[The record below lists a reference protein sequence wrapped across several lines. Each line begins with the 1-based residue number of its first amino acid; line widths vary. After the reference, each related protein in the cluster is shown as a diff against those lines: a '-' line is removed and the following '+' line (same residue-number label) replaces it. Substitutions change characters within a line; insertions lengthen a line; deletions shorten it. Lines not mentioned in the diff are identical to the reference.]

1 MPLLIPRST
10 ESSHWYSKSGVP
22 MHSTPYAASNKEK
35 AGQLRP
41 TTLKDAKAGNLLP
54 SVTTVDKLIVNKAL
68 EAWKIE
74 NAILAALTLPR
85 INNET
90 DDAFAARVA
99 QDTQETASTAATFG
113 TAIHDACEAYLMERQ
128 RTDLVTLAPY
138 CGPVFDWIDE
148 QIEEVIGCEYVV
160 VSNLGY
166 AGRVDTKVALR
177 PGRSAYNELA
187 SLNPNFNG
195 IAIIDFKTRKPNNG
209 KLRSYD
215 SDSRQLSAYLNAEQ
229 SVPAGGLRPTAT
241 ANLYISSV
249 DPMAP
254 VLKAWSAD
262 EMRDSWQVFE
272 TTLKLWSLINSYS
285 PAF

>member
-10 ESSHWYSKSGVP
+10 ESSHWYSRDGKPCHHVP
-22 MHSTPYAASNKEK
+22 FADKK
-35 AGQLRP
+35 RAGELRP
-41 TTLKDAKAGNLLP
+41 TTLADGRKMSLLP

-85 INNET
+85 IEGET
-90 DDAFAARVA
+90 DDAFAVRVA
-99 QDTQETASTAATFG
+99 TDTQETASTAATFG
-113 TAIHDACEAYLMERQ
+113 TAIHDACEAYLMERVK
-128 RTDLVTLAPY
+128 TDLVTLAPY

-148 QIEEVIGCEYVV
+148 NVEEVIGCEYVV

-166 AGRVDTKVALR
+166 AGRVDTKVMLR
-177 PGRSAYNELA
+177 QGRTAYNDLA
-187 SLNPNFNG
+187 AENIGFNG

-209 KLRSYD
+209 KIRSYD

-229 SVPAGGLRPTAT
+229 DSPAGGLRPTAT

-249 DPMAP
+249 DPMTP
-254 VLKAWSAD
+254 VFKPWSSAD
-262 EMRDSWQVFE
+262 MLDSWRIFK
-272 TTLKLWSLINSYS
+272 TTLELWTLINSYNPS
-285 PAF
+285 F

>member
-1 MPLLIPRST
+1 MKDGTPC
-10 ESSHWYSKSGVP
+10 HHVNYSDK
-22 MHSTPYAASNKEK
+22 KR
-35 AGQLRP
+35 AGEMRP
-41 TTLKDAKAGNLLP
+41 TTLADARKLDLLP
-54 SVTTVDKLIVNKAL
+54 SVTTIDKTIVNKAL
-68 EAWKIE
+68 ESWKIE

-85 INNET
+85 IDGET
-90 DDAFAARVA
+90 DDMFASRVA
-99 QDTQETASTAATFG
+99 KDSLETASAAAAFG
-113 TAIHDACEAYLMERQ
+113 TCLHDCCEAYLMERK
-128 RTDLVTLAPY
+128 RTDLADFIPF
-138 CGPVFDWIDE
+138 CEPVYDFVDE

-166 AGRVDTKVALR
+166 AGRVDTKVALK

-187 SLNPNFNG
+187 SLNPSFNG

-254 VLKAWSAD
+254 VLKAWSAE
-262 EMRDSWQVFE
+262 EMRDSWHVFE
-272 TTLKLWSLINSYS
+272 TTLKLWTLINNYN
-285 PAF
+285 PQF

>member
-1 MPLLIPRST
+1 MPLLIPRT
-10 ESSHWYSKSGVP
+10 KESAHYYLRDGTSFHNVEYSDPKR
-22 MHSTPYAASNKEK
+22 K
-35 AGQLRP
+35 GQLRP
-41 TTLKDAKAGNLLP
+41 TTLKDARSKNALP

-85 INNET
+85 LNGET

-99 QDTQETASTAATFG
+99 TDTKETASTAATFG
-113 TAIHDACEAYLMERQ
+113 TAIHDACEAYLMERVK
-128 RTDLVTLAPY
+128 TDLVTLAPY

-148 QIEEVIGCEYVV
+148 NVEEVIGCEYVV
-160 VSNLGY
+160 VSNFGY
-166 AGRVDTKVALR
+166 AGRVDTKVVLR
-177 PGRSAYNELA
+177 QGRTAYNDLA
-187 SLNPNFNG
+187 ASNIGFNG

-229 SVPAGGLRPTAT
+229 DSPAGGLRPTAT

-249 DPMAP
+249 DPMSP
-254 VLKAWSAD
+254 VFKPWSSAD
-262 EMRDSWQVFE
+262 MLDSWRVFR
-272 TTLKLWSLINSYS
+272 TTLELWTLINYYN

>member
-1 MPLLIPRST
+1 MKDGSPC
-10 ESSHWYSKSGVP
+10 HHVNYSDK
-22 MHSTPYAASNKEK
+22 KR
-35 AGQLRP
+35 AGEMRP
-41 TTLKDAKAGNLLP
+41 TTLADARKLSLLP

-68 EAWKIE
+68 ESWKIE

-85 INNET
+85 IDGET
-90 DDAFAARVA
+90 DDMFAARVA
-99 QDTQETASTAATFG
+99 KDSLETASAAAAFG
-113 TAIHDACEAYLMERQ
+113 TCLHDCCEAYLMKREK
-128 RTDLVTLAPY
+128 TDLAEFIPF
-138 CGPVFDWIDE
+138 CEPVYDFIDE

-166 AGRVDTKVALR
+166 AGRVDTKVVLR
-177 PGRSAYNELA
+177 QGRSAYNDLA
-187 SLNPNFNG
+187 AANIGFNG
-195 IAIIDFKTRKPNNG
+195 IAIIDFKSRKPNNG

-229 SVPAGGLRPTAT
+229 DSPAGGLRPTAT

-254 VLKAWSAD
+254 VFRAWSQD
-262 EMRDSWQVFE
+262 EMTDSWKVFDA
-272 TTLKLWSLINSYS
+272 TLKLWCLINKYS

>member
-1 MPLLIPRST
+1 MRST
-10 ESSHWYSKSGVP
+10 
-22 MHSTPYAASNKEK
+22 
-35 AGQLRP
+35 
-41 TTLKDAKAGNLLP
+41 TLSDARKNNWLP
-54 SVTTVDKLIVNKAL
+54 SVTSIDKIIQNEPLS
-68 EAWKIE
+68 AWKLS

-85 INNET
+85 LDGET

-99 QDTQETASTAATFG
+99 TDTQETASTAATFG
-113 TAIHDACEAYLMERQ
+113 TAIHDACEAYLMERVK
-128 RTDLVTLAPY
+128 TDLVTLAPY

-148 QIEEVIGCEYVV
+148 NVEEVIGCEYVV

-166 AGRVDTKVALR
+166 AGRVDTKVVLKQ
-177 PGRSAYNELA
+177 GRSAYNDLA
-187 SLNPNFNG
+187 ESNPGFNG
-195 IAIIDFKTRKPNNG
+195 VAIIDFKTRKPNNG

-229 SVPAGGLRPTAT
+229 YSPAGGLRPTAT

-254 VLKAWSAD
+254 VFRAWSQD
-262 EMRDSWQVFE
+262 EMTDSWKVFDA
-272 TTLKLWSLINSYS
+272 TLKLWCLINSYN